1 MQLAGKK
8 TMIWINNRILR
19 LSWQCFKTVPVYA
32 QLFNV
37 LFCIF
42 IIVPRQQWHI
52 RAQNKIIDGRIHC
65 KNAA

>member
-1 MQLAGKK
+1 MQLAVKK
-8 TMIWINNRILR
+8 TMIWINNRILQ

-42 IIVPRQQWHI
+42 IIVPR
-52 RAQNKIIDGRIHC
+52 HC
-65 KNAA
+65 ATNGLTVMVRTVNT

>member
-42 IIVPRQQWHI
+42 IIVPRQRSSDWE
-52 RAQNKIIDGRIHC
+52 NDTFV
-65 KNAA
+65 

>member
-42 IIVPRQQWHI
+42 IIVPRQHT
-52 RAQNKIIDGRIHC
+52 DLSGDT
-65 KNAA
+65 

>member
-1 MQLAGKK
+1 MQLAVKK
-8 TMIWINNRILR
+8 TMIWINNRILQ

-42 IIVPRQQWHI
+42 IIVPRQHH
-52 RAQNKIIDGRIHC
+52 QNQLLVALDSQLSC
-65 KNAA
+65 LF

>member
-42 IIVPRQQWHI
+42 IIVPRHESSCLTEI
-52 RAQNKIIDGRIHC
+52 ACRDLKLVFE
-65 KNAA
+65 

>member
-8 TMIWINNRILR
+8 NMIWINNRILR

-42 IIVPRQQWHI
+42 IIVPRHWRTNMFI
-52 RAQNKIIDGRIHC
+52 AVDIFIPKEE
-65 KNAA
+65 